1 MSGIYC
7 EAIHLLEHVFPYC
20 VTGHYWVDPNQG
32 GVSDAIEVW
41 CNMTAGGQTCVQPD
55 GMTSQVWVQ
64 MFMYLCLVDVLAFLC
79 LFIDL
84 ILCEGHLVRTSG
96 NKIVC

>member
-1 MSGIYC
+1 
-7 EAIHLLEHVFPYC
+7 
-20 VTGHYWVDPNQG
+20 VDPNQG